1 MKNAATP
8 LVGTKYGFGADVG
21 AGAAVSARDS
31 GRAGGT
37 VLRDAL
43 LDSRQHWRDLVM
55 LSADLVFETDDWG
68 RFVLI
73 APDPA
78 LGWQAGL
85 LIGQPAELL
94 LADSDSEF
102 GFNPFRPTAP
112 VRRRRAWLRRP
123 DGGTRCMAFATAPLL
138 DVEGRIIGAR
148 GMAQDVTEQDGH
160 DAAVAAA
167 LRRGELLDHILWRMR
182 QEVLTPRM
190 MQAAVGALV
199 TALAAEG
206 CAVMDALG
214 DGMAP
219 AVLHQIG
226 GGLAAVLP
234 TAMTL
239 LDANAPG
246 STHAESAQTD
256 STQAGGRKAGAG
268 EPEPDAV
275 RRAGGV
281 RDLARA
287 GRAGLG

>member
-1 MKNAATP
+1 MAWNAAGHQDRATDEER
-8 LVGTKYGFGADVG
+8 GD
-21 AGAAVSARDS
+21 SARMYEIWPWRGSEASAVDS
-31 GRAGGT
+31 VRPGGA

-43 LDSRQHWRDLVM
+43 LDSRQRWRDLVM

-78 LGWQAGL
+78 LGWQASL

-94 LADSDSEF
+94 LADSDGEC
-102 GFNPFRPTAP
+102 GFNPFRPTTP

-138 DVEGRIIGAR
+138 DAEGRIVGAR

-182 QEVLTPRM
+182 QEVLAPRM
-190 MQAAVGALV
+190 MQAALEALV

-206 CAVMDALG
+206 CAVVDALG
-214 DGMAP
+214 KAWRP
-219 AVLHQIG
+219 RCCTRS
-226 GGLAAVLP
+226 AAVW
-234 TAMTL
+234 
-239 LDANAPG
+239 
-246 STHAESAQTD
+246 
-256 STQAGGRKAGAG
+256 
-268 EPEPDAV
+268 
-275 RRAGGV
+275 RRCCPPP
-281 RDLARA
+281 
-287 GRAGLG
+287 